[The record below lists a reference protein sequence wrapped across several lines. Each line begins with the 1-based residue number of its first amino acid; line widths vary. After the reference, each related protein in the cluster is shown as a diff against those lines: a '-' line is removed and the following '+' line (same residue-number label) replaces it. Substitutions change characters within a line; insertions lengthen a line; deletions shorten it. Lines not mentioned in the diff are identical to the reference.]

1 MRNTASRVKV
11 PGPSFH
17 GALKKL
23 RPLWRPHSTGEAAGL
38 ADHSASKPPAL
49 LPGFPGLEG
58 YSEDST
64 TWSCGNRSV
73 SQGLRT
79 TYSHTQNSIAWRNY
93 PWLFD
98 LLTWLP
104 YLLTLLPAFLLT
116 LLLLWPAY
124 LVTLPAYLITC
135 LPYYFCDISDQSRW
149 ILLRGIIKKLP
160 MALWPAYLVTLSA
173 YLLTLLLLW
182 YFLSIQVDL
191 ASRNNKEITYGSLTC
206 LPGYLT
212 CLPYYFCDIFDQS
225 RWILLRGIIKK
236 LPMALWPA
244 YLVTLP
250 A

>member
-135 LPYYFCDISDQSRW
+135 LPTYLITSLTC
-149 ILLRGIIKKLP
+149 LP
-160 MALWPAYLVTLSA
+160 GYLTCLPY

-182 YFLSIQVDL
+182 YFWSIQVDL

-212 CLPYYFCDIFDQS
+212 CLP
-225 RWILLRGIIKK
+225 
-236 LPMALWPA
+236 A
-244 YLVTLP
+244 YLITSVIFLINP
-250 A
+250 GGSCFEE